1 MASRLLL
8 LRRRAR
14 RLLQLLRHRLQAS
27 KKRRIDDQ
35 DPPGSGSCDHVDV
48 GSVDHITRVPDA
60 VLGSIVSLLP
70 TKEGARTQVLS
81 RRWRPIWRSA
91 PLNLALDCELKNQD
105 SIPKILS
112 EHTGPAR
119 RFSVRLFTDC
129 SGDEIDGWLSS
140 QSLDNL
146 QELEL
151 TCMFWLGR
159 RPLSLS
165 AFRFSPT
172 LLVAKFH
179 GFHFPNSIAQLSLK
193 FPCLEQLTLKKVIIS
208 EDVLQSLLS
217 GCSAL
222 ESLELKENRG
232 IARLCISS
240 QTLRSLGFFVD
251 WWNGGTGI
259 FLQELVIEDAPCL
272 ERLLPLNS
280 TGSKVVIRI
289 ICAPKLEI
297 FGMLLSEVIPEF
309 QLGSSIIQEGVA
321 VSLTT
326 KMHTMRVLALSSTGP
341 NLDAVV
347 NFLKCFPC
355 LEKLYVI
362 FRLPSDD
369 PGEYMNAR
377 KYDPLDPIE
386 CLELHLKKVVLKN
399 YVGSKSSYVD
409 FARFFVL
416 NTKGLEEMK
425 ITLPYHRQHG
435 WFAHQLSLLRV
446 TSRASP
452 DARIEMRCGTSDD
465 FTHNRDTHDLSM
477 DDPFD
482 LPSSGCSTC
491 EEKGLEDAIYQ
502 I

>member
-1 MASRLLL
+1 MASR

-14 RLLQLLRHRLQAS
+14 RLLRLLRHRLQAS
-27 KKRRIDDQ
+27 KKRKIDDQ
-35 DPPGSGSCDHVDV
+35 DPSGSGNCDHVDG
-48 GSVDHITRVPDA
+48 GSVDHISRVPDA
-60 VLGSIVSLLP
+60 VLGTIVSLLP

-91 PLNLALDCELKNQD
+91 PLNLALDCELKNQY

-112 EHTGPAR
+112 EHTGPAQ

-129 SGDEIDGWLSS
+129 GDEIDGWLSS
-140 QSLDNL
+140 QSLDML

-172 LLVAKFH
+172 LRVAKFH

-193 FPCLEQLTLKKVIIS
+193 FPCLKQLTLKKVVIS
-208 EDVLQSLLS
+208 EDVLQSMLS

-222 ESLELKENRG
+222 ESLELKESRG
-232 IARLCISS
+232 ISRLCISS

-251 WWNGGTGI
+251 WWNGSNHI

-280 TGSKVVIRI
+280 TGSKVVIQI

-355 LEKLYVI
+355 LERLYAI
-362 FRLPSDD
+362 L
-369 PGEYMNAR
+369 M
-377 KYDPLDPIE
+377 PI
-386 CLELHLKKVVLKN
+386 LKI
-399 YVGSKSSYVD
+399 D
-409 FARFFVL
+409 FAFFL
-416 NTKGLEEMK
+416 KPK
-425 ITLPYHRQHG
+425 
-435 WFAHQLSLLRV
+435 LLYLAYNV
-446 TSRASP
+446 VPAFYF
-452 DARIEMRCGTSDD
+452 I
-465 FTHNRDTHDLSM
+465 
-477 DDPFD
+477 
-482 LPSSGCSTC
+482 
-491 EEKGLEDAIYQ
+491 
-502 I
+502 